1 MMGLWVLDYGSMIW
15 DAIYKKS
22 VEHILLHARCAV
34 FSKSSYRP
42 LGKRKRNIARK
53 PLQGTPFLIQ
63 RVSNTSRRK
72 AQAPQKA
79 KRVKNIPSILSSMTV
94 RATGTSFPCY
104 ANLICLLPT
113 EIASIFVRTETRE
126 KYTSAM

>member
-42 LGKRKRNIARK
+42 LGKRKRNIALSGQCYVDTLLLCQSK
-53 PLQGTPFLIQ
+53 MAMILYILITLEE
-63 RVSNTSRRK
+63 RGNY
-72 AQAPQKA
+72 
-79 KRVKNIPSILSSMTV
+79 N
-94 RATGTSFPCY
+94 SFNKFRENPC
-104 ANLICLLPT
+104 IT
-113 EIASIFVRTETRE
+113 FT
-126 KYTSAM
+126 

>member
-42 LGKRKRNIARK
+42 LGKENVTLLLADNA
-53 PLQGTPFLIQ
+53 TLIHCY
-63 RVSNTSRRK
+63 SANRRW
-72 AQAPQKA
+72 
-79 KRVKNIPSILSSMTV
+79 R
-94 RATGTSFPCY
+94 
-104 ANLICLLPT
+104 
-113 EIASIFVRTETRE
+113 
-126 KYTSAM
+126 